1 MSEWDIN
8 FTGRGR
14 MIKGKIYLFEEQLA
28 EVDDPMYA
36 WRQVLMLAQCEEDGT
51 PVMIKVHYV

>member
-1 MSEWDIN
+1 
-8 FTGRGR
+8 